1 MTVLIFNNVRLIFH
15 RLALVVIVITTLV
28 TSVAMACSVWN
39 EGKSCNCEC
48 EDISI
53 GCRATCHN
61 MCIVG
66 CHGTLEI
73 INQKHCYDKCHADF
87 QDCFNSCYWNT
98 FCTVGLSTHTHTHT
112 LRKVC
117 LYLYCIVKRLEKIV
131 VVMCCRAAYFQK
143 IVTIKLSIL
152 ILRNYPHAQHLFK
165 SWSFMFDGIEL
176 KN

>member
-1 MTVLIFNNVRLIFH
+1 MTVLMFNNVRLIFH
-15 RLALVVIVITTLV
+15 RLALVVIVITAIV

-61 MCIVG
+61 MCIGG

-98 FCTVGLSTHTHTHT
+98 FCTVGC
-112 LRKVC
+112 V
-117 LYLYCIVKRLEKIV
+117 VKILEKIV
-131 VVMCCRAAYFQK
+131 VVMCCRVAYFQK

-152 ILRNYPHAQHLFK
+152 IVLRNYPHAQHLFK
-165 SWSFMFDGIEL
+165 SWSFMFDGIEF